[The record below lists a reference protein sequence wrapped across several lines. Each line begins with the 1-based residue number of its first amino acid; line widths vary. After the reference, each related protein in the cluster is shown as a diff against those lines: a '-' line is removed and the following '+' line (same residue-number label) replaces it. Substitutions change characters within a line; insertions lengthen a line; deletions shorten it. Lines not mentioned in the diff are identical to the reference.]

1 MKNSEYWKLRFE
13 QLEQAQNGQ
22 GAAAFAEIEKQYKE
36 AQKQI
41 EGQIA
46 RWYQRFADNN
56 GITLAQARQYLKG
69 AALKEFQWDVQDYFR
84 YMDDIVIFGS
94 SKEELHALKREI
106 DVYFM
111 RELRLTIKGNWQVF
125 PSYVR
130 GVDFVGYRTFL
141 NYTLLRKSSCTN
153 FKKKMVAIREKTA
166 SGQMMNYSEWCSV
179 NSYKGWLKH
188 CDSYRLRKKYIAP
201 IQDDADRYYRDVVK
215 TKKYERKA
223 A

>member
-1 MKNSEYWKLRFE
+1 MKRYGNLYEQIYSMDNLRK
-13 QLEQAQNGQ
+13 AHQN
-22 GAAAFAEIEKQYKE
+22 
-36 AQKQI
+36 
-41 EGQIA
+41 A
-46 RWYQRFADNN
+46 RKGKGWYQEVREVDADVE
-56 GITLAQARQYLKG
+56 TYLKRLQEM
-69 AALKEFQWDVQDYFR
+69 LKHCFR

-94 SKEELHALKREI
+94 SKEELHALKREM

-141 NYTLLRKSSCTN
+141 NYTLLRKSTCTN
-153 FKKKMVAIREKTA
+153 FKKKMVYIRKKTE
-166 SGQMMNYSEWCSV
+166 SGQLMNYSEWCSV

-201 IQDDADRYYRDVVK
+201 IQEDTDRYYREVIK
-215 TKKYERKA
+215 TKKFERKA

>member
-1 MKNSEYWKLRFE
+1 MKH
-13 QLEQAQNGQ
+13 
-22 GAAAFAEIEKQYKE
+22 
-36 AQKQI
+36 
-41 EGQIA
+41 
-46 RWYQRFADNN
+46 
-56 GITLAQARQYLKG
+56 
-69 AALKEFQWDVQDYFR
+69 YFR

-111 RELRLTIKGNWQVF
+111 RELWLTIKGNWQVF

-153 FKKKMVAIREKTA
+153 FKKKMVAIRKKTA
-166 SGQMMNYSEWCSV
+166 GGQMMNYSEWCSV

-215 TKKYERKA
+215 TKKYKRKA

>member
-1 MKNSEYWKLRFE
+1 MLWL
-13 QLEQAQNGQ
+13 LD
-22 GAAAFAEIEKQYKE
+22 EIIDSICTANIEDIRDLWFLDEDVDEETGIPIGNYLSQYCGNFYLSDFDHWIKEEKRVKH
-36 AQKQI
+36 
-41 EGQIA
+41 
-46 RWYQRFADNN
+46 
-56 GITLAQARQYLKG
+56 
-69 AALKEFQWDVQDYFR
+69 YFR

-111 RELRLTIKGNWQVF
+111 RELRLTVKGNWQVF

-215 TKKYERKA
+215 TKKYKRKA
-223 A
+223 E